1 MRTGTEITI
10 SINHNLMGRNL
21 GLVVLHI
28 LALRSRATPRETIM
42 VAEVNLLTMEL
53 TLNSNLITQVIAT
66 TVIGAVI
73 TITATMPGVKT
84 TIITSIMLGVVTIP
98 ITAVLGTAIAATTA
112 VMVITTMVHG
122 MTAAT
127 VHGAATAT
135 ITRVVHLLIITVSIA
150 AVVP

>member
-10 SINHNLMGRNL
+10 IISHNLMGRNL

-42 VAEVNLLTMEL
+42 VAEVNLLTK
-53 TLNSNLITQVIAT
+53 TQVIAT

-84 TIITSIMLGVVTIP
+84 TIITTIMLGVVTIP
-98 ITAVLGTAIAATTA
+98 ITVVLGTAIAATTA

>member
-42 VAEVNLLTMEL
+42 VAEVNLLTK
-53 TLNSNLITQVIAT
+53 TQVIAT

-84 TIITSIMLGVVTIP
+84 TIITTIMLGVVTIP

-127 VHGAATAT
+127 VHGAT

>member
-1 MRTGTEITI
+1 
-10 SINHNLMGRNL
+10 MGRNL

-42 VAEVNLLTMEL
+42 VAEVNLLTK
-53 TLNSNLITQVIAT
+53 TQVIAT

-98 ITAVLGTAIAATTA
+98 ITVVLGTAIAATTA

>member
-42 VAEVNLLTMEL
+42 VAEVNLLTK
-53 TLNSNLITQVIAT
+53 TQVIAT

-98 ITAVLGTAIAATTA
+98 ITVVLGTAIAATTA

>member
-28 LALRSRATPRETIM
+28 LALRSRATPRGTTM
-42 VAEVNLLTMEL
+42 GAEVNLLTMEL
-53 TLNSNLITQVIAT
+53 TLNSNTQVIAT

-73 TITATMPGVKT
+73 TITATMPGVT
-84 TIITSIMLGVVTIP
+84 TAIITTIMLGVVTIP